1 MKKSIFFLLSLIITI
16 GLFAAAEF
24 KVEESENIQ
33 KILKFQD
40 PTRAKKIIVDNIF
53 GYIHVEGT
61 SSKDVKLRVHK
72 TIKADTKDSL
82 KKAKEDV
89 SLEIKEDGNTID
101 LYVDGP
107 FRRSK
112 EEKERHG
119 WHDPGYAVHYDFTLT
134 VPYQT
139 SLTLKT
145 VTEGDISV
153 ENIEGNFE
161 VKNVNGQI
169 EMTDVSGSG
178 DAHTVN
184 GKVSVSFTK
193 NPNLNCSFKTI
204 NGDVK
209 INFQP
214 DLSADFWL
222 KTFTGDA
229 FSDFPVSYLPSKP
242 AKEYRKNGKFVYKSN
257 NGTGL
262 RIGKGGPEIKMD
274 TMTGDI
280 LIEKFKPSTRRI

>member
-1 MKKSIFFLLSLIITI
+1 MKKSIFFLLSLIIAV
-16 GLFAAAEF
+16 GLFAAAEY
-24 KVEESENIQ
+24 KVEESEDIQ
-33 KILKFQD
+33 KTLKFQD
-40 PTRAKKIIVDNIF
+40 PSKSKELFVDNIF

-61 SSKDVKLRVHK
+61 SSKDVQLRVHK
-72 TIKADTKDSL
+72 TIKARTSDRL
-82 KKAKEDV
+82 KKAKEEV
-89 SLEIKEDGNTID
+89 SLDIREDGNTID
-101 LYVDGP
+101 LYVNGP
-107 FRRSK
+107 FRCP
-112 EEKERHG
+112 EEEREKRG
-119 WHDPGYAVHYDFTLT
+119 WRNPGYAVHYDFTLL

-153 ENIEGNFE
+153 KNVEGDFE
-161 VKNVNGQI
+161 IKNVNGQI
-169 EMTDVSGSG
+169 EMTDISGSG

-184 GKVSVSFTK
+184 GKVEVSFTK
-193 NPNLNCSFKTI
+193 NPSSDCSFKTI

-214 DLSADFWL
+214 NLSANFWL

-242 AKEYRKNGKFVYKSN
+242 AKEYRKAGKFVYKSSN
-257 NGTGL
+257 TTGL

-280 LIEKFKPSTRRI
+280 LIEKFK

>member
-1 MKKSIFFLLSLIITI
+1 MKKTIFIMFSLIGVI
-16 GLFAAAEF
+16 GLFAASEF
-24 KVEESENIQ
+24 KVEESEDIQ
-33 KILKFQD
+33 KTLKFQD
-40 PTRAKKIIVDNIF
+40 PSNPKEIFVDNIF
-53 GYIHVEGT
+53 GYIHIEGT
-61 SSKDVKLRVHK
+61 SSKDVQLRVHK
-72 TIKADTKDSL
+72 TIKARTADRL
-82 KKAKEDV
+82 KKAKEEV
-89 SLEIKEDGNTID
+89 SLDIKEDGNSID
-101 LYVDGP
+101 LYVNGP
-107 FRRSK
+107 FRCP
-112 EEKERHG
+112 EEEREKRE
-119 WHDPGYAVHYDFTLT
+119 WRNPGYTVHYDFTLL

-139 SLTLKT
+139 SITLKT
-145 VTEGDISV
+145 VTEGDIFV
-153 ENIEGNFE
+153 NNIEGNFE
-161 VKNVNGQI
+161 VNNVNGRI

-184 GKVSVSFTK
+184 GKVEVSFTK

-242 AKEYRKNGKFVYKSN
+242 AKEYRKEGKFVYKSSN
-257 NGTGL
+257 TTGF

-280 LIEKFKPSTRRI
+280 LIEKFK

>member
-1 MKKSIFFLLSLIITI
+1 MKKTIFIMLSLVVAI
-16 GLFAAAEF
+16 GLFAATDYKTEYT
-24 KVEESENIQ
+24 VEESEDIQ
-33 KILKFQD
+33 KTLKFQD
-40 PTRAKKIIVDNIF
+40 SSKPKEIIVDNIY

-61 SSKDVKLRVHK
+61 SSKDVQLRVHK
-72 TIKADTKDSL
+72 TIKARTTDKLKIAKKDVTLDIS
-82 KKAKEDV
+82 E
-89 SLEIKEDGNTID
+89 EGNTID
-101 LYVDGP
+101 LYVNGP
-107 FRRSK
+107 FRLSD
-112 EEKERHG
+112 EERGNRGRKH
-119 WHDPGYAVHYDFTLT
+119 PGYAVHYDFTLL

-153 ENIEGNFE
+153 KNVEGDFE
-161 VKNVNGQI
+161 IKNVNGRI

-184 GKVSVSFTK
+184 GKVEVSFTK
-193 NPNLNCSFKTI
+193 NPNSNCSFKTL

-214 DLSADFWL
+214 NLSADFWL

-242 AKEYRKNGKFVYKSN
+242 GKEYRKEGKFVYKNSN
-257 NGTGL
+257 TTGL
-262 RIGKGGPEIKMD
+262 RIGRGGPEIKMD
-274 TMTGDI
+274 TMTGDL
-280 LIEKFKPSTRRI
+280 LIEKFK

>member
-1 MKKSIFFLLSLIITI
+1 MKKSILILLSLISAI
-16 GLFAAAEF
+16 GLFAATEF
-24 KVEESENIQ
+24 KVEESEDIQ
-33 KILKFQD
+33 KILTFQD
-40 PTRAKKIIVDNIF
+40 PSKPKEIIVDNIF

-61 SSKDVKLRVHK
+61 SSRNVQLRVHK
-72 TIKADTKDSL
+72 TIKARTADKL
-82 KKAKEDV
+82 KIAKADV
-89 SLEIKEDGNTID
+89 TLDISEDGNTID
-101 LYVDGP
+101 LYVNGP
-107 FRRSK
+107 FRCT
-112 EEKERHG
+112 EEERERRG
-119 WHDPGYAVHYDFTLT
+119 WRDPGYAVHYDFTLL

-161 VKNVNGQI
+161 VKNVNGRI
-169 EMTDVSGSG
+169 EMTGVSGSG

-184 GKVSVSFTK
+184 GKVEVSFTK
-193 NPNLNCSFKTI
+193 NPNSNCSFKTL
-204 NGDVK
+204 NGDVI

-214 DLSADFWL
+214 NLSANFWL

-242 AKEYRKNGKFVYKSN
+242 AKTYREEGKFVYKSSN
-257 NGTGL
+257 TTGL

-274 TMTGDI
+274 TMNGDL
-280 LIEKFKPSTRRI
+280 LIEKFK

>member
-1 MKKSIFFLLSLIITI
+1 MKKTIFILLSLIIAV
-16 GLFAAAEF
+16 GLFAVTEY
-24 KVEESENIQ
+24 KVEESEEIQ
-33 KILKFQD
+33 KTLKFQD
-40 PTRAKKIIVDNIF
+40 PSKSKEIFVDNIF
-53 GYIHVEGT
+53 GYIHVEGS
-61 SSKDVKLRVHK
+61 SSKDVQLRVHK
-72 TIKADTKDSL
+72 TIKARTNDRL
-82 KKAKEDV
+82 KKAKEEVTLD
-89 SLEIKEDGNTID
+89 IREDGNTID
-101 LYVDGP
+101 LYVNGP
-107 FRRSK
+107 FRCP
-112 EEKERHG
+112 EEERKKQG
-119 WHDPGYAVHYDFTLT
+119 WRNPGYAVHYDFTLL

-153 ENIEGNFE
+153 KNSEGDFE
-161 VKNVNGQI
+161 IKNVNGQI

-184 GKVSVSFTK
+184 GKVEVSFTK
-193 NPNLNCSFKTI
+193 NPSSDCSFKTL

-214 DLSADFWL
+214 NLSADFWL

-242 AKEYRKNGKFVYKSN
+242 AQASRKGGKFVYKSN
-257 NGTGL
+257 NTTGL

-280 LIEKFKPSTRRI
+280 LIEKFK

>member
-1 MKKSIFFLLSLIITI
+1 VTLDI
-16 GLFAAAEF
+16 E
-24 KVEESENIQ
+24 
-33 KILKFQD
+33 
-40 PTRAKKIIVDNIF
+40 
-53 GYIHVEGT
+53 
-61 SSKDVKLRVHK
+61 
-72 TIKADTKDSL
+72 
-82 KKAKEDV
+82 
-89 SLEIKEDGNTID
+89 EDGNTID
-101 LYVDGP
+101 LYVNGP
-107 FRRSK
+107 FRNS
-112 EEKERHG
+112 EEQGDNHEHKH
-119 WHDPGYAVHYDFTLT
+119 PGYAVHYDFTLL

-153 ENIEGNFE
+153 KNIEGNFH
-161 VKNVNGQI
+161 VNNVNGEI
-169 EMTDVSGSG
+169 EMIDVSGSG

-184 GKVSVSFTK
+184 GKVEVSFTK
-193 NPNLNCSFKTI
+193 NPNSNCSFKTI
-204 NGDVK
+204 TGDVK

-242 AKEYRKNGKFVYKSN
+242 GKEARKEGKFVYKSN
-257 NGTGL
+257 NITGL

-280 LIEKFKPSTRRI
+280 LIEKFK

>member
-1 MKKSIFFLLSLIITI
+1 MKKALFLLLCLVAAI
-16 GLFAAAEF
+16 GLFATTDYKTKFEYT
-24 KVEESENIQ
+24 VEESEDIQ
-33 KILKFQD
+33 KTLKFQD
-40 PTRAKKIIVDNIF
+40 SSKSKEVIVDNIF

-61 SSKDVKLRVHK
+61 SSKDVQLRVHK
-72 TIKADTKDSL
+72 TIKARTNDRL
-82 KKAKEDV
+82 NIAKKEVTLDI
-89 SLEIKEDGNTID
+89 SEDGNIID
-101 LYVDGP
+101 LYVNGP
-107 FRRSK
+107 FRLTD
-112 EEKERHG
+112 EERGHEERRN
-119 WHDPGYAVHYDFTLT
+119 PGYAVHYDFTLL

-153 ENIEGNFE
+153 KNIVGDFDVN
-161 VKNVNGQI
+161 NVNGQI

-184 GKVSVSFTK
+184 GKVEVSFTK
-193 NPNLNCSFKTI
+193 NPSSNCSFKTI

-214 DLSADFWL
+214 TLSADFWL

-229 FSDFPVSYLPSKP
+229 FSDFPISYLPSKP
-242 AKEYRKNGKFVYKSN
+242 GKESREKGKFVYKSN
-257 NGTGL
+257 NTTGL

-280 LIEKFKPSTRRI
+280 LIEKFK

>member
-1 MKKSIFFLLSLIITI
+1 MKKSILILLSLILAI
-16 GLFAAAEF
+16 GQIAAAEY
-24 KVEESENIQ
+24 KVEESEDIQ
-33 KILKFQD
+33 KTLKFQD
-40 PTRAKKIIVDNIF
+40 PSKPKEIILDNIF

-61 SSKDVKLRVHK
+61 SSKDVRLRVHK
-72 TIKADTKDSL
+72 TIKARTTDRL
-82 KKAKEDV
+82 KKAKEEVTLD
-89 SLEIKEDGNTID
+89 IKEDGNTID
-101 LYVDGP
+101 LYVNGP
-107 FRRSK
+107 FRCPK
-112 EEKERHG
+112 EEKERRG
-119 WHDPGYAVHYDFTLT
+119 WRDPGYAVHYDFTLI

-139 SLTLKT
+139 SLILKT

-153 ENIEGNFE
+153 KNVEGDFE
-161 VKNVNGQI
+161 IKNVNGQI

-184 GKVSVSFTK
+184 GKVEVSFTK
-193 NPNLNCSFKTI
+193 NPNSDCSFKTL

-214 DLSADFWL
+214 NLSADFWL

-242 AKEYRKNGKFVYKSN
+242 AKETRKEGKFVYKSSN
-257 NGTGL
+257 TTGL

-274 TMTGDI
+274 TMTGDL
-280 LIEKFKPSTRRI
+280 LIEKFK